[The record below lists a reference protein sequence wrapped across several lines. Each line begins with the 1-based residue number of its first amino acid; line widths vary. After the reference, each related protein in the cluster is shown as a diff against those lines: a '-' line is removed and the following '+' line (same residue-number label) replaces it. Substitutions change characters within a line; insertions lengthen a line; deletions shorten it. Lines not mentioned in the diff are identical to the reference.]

1 MQKPIVVTLVFS
13 AIGLAAAPGP
23 VSATPA
29 SFDGTWTV
37 RLVTESGTC
46 ESSYSQT
53 VAVEN
58 RQVRAAGVADGPAT
72 SPDAVRGDGR
82 DGVGGMARWP

>member
-1 MQKPIVVTLVFS
+1 MQKPIVVALVFS
-13 AIGLAAAPGP
+13 AVGLAAAPGS

-46 ESSYSQT
+46 ENSYSQT

-58 RQVRAAGVADGPAT
+58 GRFARRALLAGSA
-72 SPDAVRGDGR
+72 R
-82 DGVGGMARWP
+82 MARWP